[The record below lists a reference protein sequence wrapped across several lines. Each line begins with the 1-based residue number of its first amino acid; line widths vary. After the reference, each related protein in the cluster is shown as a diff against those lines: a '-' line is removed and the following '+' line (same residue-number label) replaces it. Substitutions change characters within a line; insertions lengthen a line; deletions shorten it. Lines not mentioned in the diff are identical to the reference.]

1 MFKKLFYAL
10 LLFTFLLSLSFAE
23 SGKNSPVFVVGQDS
37 QSIEEFF
44 ASLKQFNIKEIFYPD
59 GIMVYTS
66 VNSVNGLDEPSYNGA
81 GINYAD
87 DLLKKY
93 PDIKV
98 VQIGLYMKDML
109 DEVINGSFDNN
120 IDKLGTW
127 IKNSNKDVYLRIGY
141 ECDNTENDYNPEKYI
156 NAYRYIANRLK
167 NNAVTNVHF
176 VWHIIAWNSNNK
188 NTYNP
193 MIYYPG
199 NDYVDWIGISFF
211 DATAVKERKI
221 IGDIALNKKKPI
233 MIAESSPFNQYS
245 VEKKLAWMK
254 IFFKYVKDYNISF
267 ISYINVNWNEL
278 PMFSSQNWGDARLQQ
293 DKTLIEK
300 WCDNIKQ
307 FKKIG
312 I

>member
-1 MFKKLFYAL
+1 MFNIL
-10 LLFTFLLSLSFAE
+10 LTSSFAE
-23 SGKNSPVFVVGQDS
+23 SGKNSPVFVIGQDS

-44 ASLKQFNIKEIFYPD
+44 SSLKQFNIKEISYPD

-66 VNSVNGLDEPSYNGA
+66 INSVSGLDEPSYNGA

-109 DEVINGSFDNN
+109 DEVINSSFDEN
-120 IDKLGTW
+120 IDKLGVW
-127 IKNSNKDVYLRIGY
+127 IKNSNKKVYLRIGY
-141 ECDNTENDYNPEKYI
+141 EFDNPENDYNPEKYI
-156 NAYRYIANRLK
+156 KAYQHIVMRLK
-167 NNAVTNVHF
+167 NNEVSNVYF
-176 VWHIIAWNSNNK
+176 VWHTIAWNGNKK

-193 MIYYPG
+193 LIYYPG
-199 NDYVDWIGISFF
+199 DDYVDWIGISFF

-221 IGDIALNKKKPI
+221 VGDISFNKKKPI

-245 VEKKLAWMK
+245 VEKKLIWMK
-254 IFFKYVKDYNISF
+254 NFFKYIKDYNISF

-293 DKTLIEK
+293 NKKLMQT
-300 WCDNIKQ
+300 WADNIKQ
-307 FKKIG
+307 FKK
-312 I
+312 

>member
-1 MFKKLFYAL
+1 MFKKLFCT
-10 LLFTFLLSLSFAE
+10 LFLFNLSLSSSFAE
-23 SGKNSPVFVVGQDS
+23 GAKNSPVFVIGQDS

-44 ASLKQFNIKEIFYPD
+44 SSLKQFNIKEISYPD

-109 DEVINGSFDNN
+109 DEVINGSFDEN
-120 IDKLGTW
+120 IDKLGLW
-127 IKNSNKDVYLRIGY
+127 IKNSNKKVYLRIGY
-141 ECDNTENDYNPEKYI
+141 EFDNPENGYNPDKYI
-156 NAYRYIANRLK
+156 KAYQHIVIRLK
-167 NNAVTNVHF
+167 NNEVSNVYF
-176 VWHIIAWNSNNK
+176 VWHAIAWNGNKK

-193 MIYYPG
+193 LIYYPG
-199 NDYVDWIGISFF
+199 DDYVDWIGISFF

-221 IGDIALNKKKPI
+221 VSDIALNKKKPI

-254 IFFKYVKDYNISF
+254 NFFKYVKDYNISF

-293 DKTLIEK
+293 DKILIEK
-300 WCDNIKQ
+300 WCDNIKL
-307 FKKIG
+307 FKK
-312 I
+312 